1 MAVGHRANVMSGD
14 LPSENVAGTH
24 DPDADGIEE
33 DSRSPAE
40 RAGDELSEWLR
51 DRHRRQRW
59 RVEPTEAALA
69 AVVVAVAS
77 LVVAGGLGGWS
88 YWSSSANGRDATYLV
103 EVLTMWA
110 TLPVAAALLGA
121 GLLAQYRSR
130 RTCDELEKCLDG
142 QESNDGDSGEDG
154 IDIDIGP
161 LTRLRRSLRWTRSAT
176 VLIAILGLVTAVAAM
191 TNLIWVFSSSG
202 VNSAA
207 NTPWYGYL
215 GDVLARLAWA
225 IPALTCV
232 LIAPRGWARG
242 SALLC
247 DDDADLDET
256 FGDEPAATR

>member
-1 MAVGHRANVMSGD
+1 MSGD
-14 LPSENVAGTH
+14 LPSENMAGTH
-24 DPDADGIEE
+24 DPDNDGIEE
-33 DSRSPAE
+33 DSLSPAE

-51 DRHRRQRW
+51 DRERRRRW

-88 YWSSSANGRDATYLV
+88 YWSSSPNSRDATYLV

-121 GLLAQYRSR
+121 GLLAQYQNR
-130 RTCDELEKCLDG
+130 RTCDEFERYLGE
-142 QESNDGDSGEDG
+142 QESDDDDSGEEG
-154 IDIDIGP
+154 VDIDTGH
-161 LTRLRRSLRWTRSAT
+161 LTRLRRSLRRTRWAT
-176 VLIAILGLVTAVAAM
+176 VVIAILGLVTAIAAM
-191 TNLIWVFSSSG
+191 TSLIWVFSSTGANSG
-202 VNSAA
+202 A

-225 IPALTCV
+225 IPALTCL

-242 SALLC
+242 SALLS
-247 DDDADLDET
+247 DDDAYLDEA